1 MPRVRVVKS
10 LRALLRE
17 LGDAP
22 PGARTRF
29 VCHPQRDG
37 GPRVPALAEAAAAA
51 PPGGRLLLAVG
62 PDGGWEEP
70 EEIDLLREHG
80 FELVTLGRRTLRTE
94 VAVVAL
100 LAVAHSRIDANI
112 DAPC

>member
-51 PPGGRLLLAVG
+51 PPGSRLLLAVG

-70 EEIDLLREHG
+70 EEIELLAEHG
-80 FELVTLGRRTLRTE
+80 FEQVTLGKRTLRTE

-100 LAVAHSRIDANI
+100 LAVAHSHI